1 MAIAIDT
8 IQVLDG
14 ILFAKDSAD
23 DVYTQDHATNSAV
36 YTTGIAVPLAY
47 KAARVI
53 YNGAFDPDGGRVH
66 YRTRLLRTTSITT
79 PTKTANQGDDWA
91 ILTPSALAAAVAV
104 SSDFDVSA
112 SWESILDIAVCQSSV
127 TANTTG
133 IEVIVQGRQQDSVD
147 DWEEITRFIVLAYA
161 AVAVKSDF
169 SGSEAAAQTNLGVTN
184 PTAGGLDNH
193 GKLIFLEDTADV
205 TKCEIAYCTEAG
217 ADA

>member
-36 YTTGIAVPLAY
+36 YTRGMSIPFAY

-53 YNGAFDPDGGRVH
+53 YNGVFDPDGGRVH
-66 YRTRLLRTTSITT
+66 YRTRLLRVTSITA

-91 ILTPSALAAAVAV
+91 ILTPSALFASVVV
-104 SSDFDVSA
+104 SSDFDTSA

-147 DWEEITRFIVLAYA
+147 DWEEITRFIVLAFA
-161 AVAVKSDF
+161 AAKKADF
-169 SGSEAAAQTNLGVTN
+169 SGTEAAGQVNLGVTN
-184 PTAGGLDNH
+184 PTTAGLDMN
-193 GKLIFLEDTADV
+193 GKYIFLEDTGDV
-205 TKCEIAYCTEAG
+205 TKCEIAYLTEGG
-217 ADA
+217 ADS